1 MKKVKEQFIKSYVD
15 KITKTD
21 IESFATSNDIPLVS
35 EEIDIL
41 YDTLKKNWKVFL
53 YGNPTPIFNELKTKL
68 APTTFEKGVE
78 LFYAMKKK
86 YQSFL

>member
-1 MKKVKEQFIKSYVD
+1 MKEQFIKSYIE

-21 IESFATSNDIPLVS
+21 IENFAASNDITLTM
-35 EEIDIL
+35 EETEIL
-41 YDTLKKNWKVFL
+41 YAHLKKNWKVFL
-53 YGNPTPIFNELKTKL
+53 YGNPTPIFDELKTKL

-78 LFYAMKKK
+78 LFYAMKQK